1 MSQVPFC
8 PNATTCL
15 SLELLPPGEYFKG
28 FRRSNQATRENPAP
42 SLANTGPPH
51 TRARLSSS
59 ANKGQLHGGVQSW
72 PHRKQTL
79 NAECH
84 RRAILVFSLIIA
96 TEETVESL
104 VNTLILSKIK
114 VHLIYITT
122 SKHIRKRISL
132 ERLNVSW
139 QPWIGIQWA
148 MLHLHQEEVSQHKG
162 IKQVKAALAN
172 QWTSVS
178 SSSKTR
184 RWPWW
189 STCRSGSWFLYSPHQ
204 CVRMPHGSN
213 AKENDVSSDQ
223 HLCLR

>member
-15 SLELLPPGEYFKG
+15 RLELLSPGEYFKG
-28 FRRSNQATRENPAP
+28 FRRSNQATRENSAT
-42 SLANTGPPH
+42 SLANTGLPH

-72 PHRKQTL
+72 PHRKQAL

-84 RRAILVFSLIIA
+84 HRAILVFSLIIA

-122 SKHIRKRISL
+122 SKHTEKGYRLRDLMFPGSHELAFNGPRCIFTRKKSRS
-132 ERLNVSW
+132 
-139 QPWIGIQWA
+139 
-148 MLHLHQEEVSQHKG
+148 
-162 IKQVKAALAN
+162 
-172 QWTSVS
+172 
-178 SSSKTR
+178 TR
-184 RWPWW
+184 
-189 STCRSGSWFLYSPHQ
+189 
-204 CVRMPHGSN
+204 V
-213 AKENDVSSDQ
+213 
-223 HLCLR
+223 